1 MKMILAAFLFMSLS
15 SFARTPDQCATPGEV
30 LNREFTGLSGDPVK
44 ASYYR
49 LGSAE
54 IPTSGVLNGSLKTK
68 TYKNFKVSTCE
79 MKVENY
85 QEQQCQDITLD
96 LALGHGNQIFKGFYD
111 LNTTLLKRGQSFAA
125 TIVYSMDKTPA
136 ERLDVA
142 NQVVLQLT
150 RYAST
155 AGIPKTWNEFT
166 ATLTKAVE
174 EGFVTQVVFDD
185 IIKLNQAKNAKAL
198 GLAPLEGAQFKEAE
212 GNGKLQK
219 LFDLTVSGQVRA
231 TLIQTTLDGLTEKTA
246 LALSKSFIDFATAN
260 GVPDSWAEFV
270 VMMKASVT
278 TGAITQDDFTT
289 VVIALEES
297 NRHNLGFEL
306 TAFLCKMIDRTRN
319 VNVISVKTANDF
331 FEEVSKTFKI
341 TLINAPLLQGEKE
354 TYDVNFDGVN
364 KIGLDYSNAF
374 NDYAIIERSEDNGV
388 VMMKVQG
395 TRKQVAPSNTIV
407 AKLIRSENFLNLELQ
422 NTNFNALAGGK
433 VMVKVEF
440 LESIVLW
447 PDRKLATQVYELS
460 TGDLTALSPKVAMK
474 NSSHKH
480 LVKVSMQITGSK
492 YYSEG
497 FTQILEYKE

>member
-1 MKMILAAFLFMSLS
+1 MKMFLSALLFITLSAA
-15 SFARTPDQCATPGEV
+15 ARTPDQCATPGEV

-44 ASYYR
+44 ASFYR
-49 LGSAE
+49 EGAIE
-54 IPTSGVLNGSLKTK
+54 IPTGGVLNGSLKTN

-79 MKVENY
+79 IRVENY

-96 LALGHGNQIFKGFYD
+96 LALGHGNQMFKGFYD

-125 TIVYSMDKTPA
+125 TVSYSMDRTPA

-142 NQVVLQLT
+142 NQIVLQLT
-150 RYAST
+150 RYASS
-155 AGIPKTWNEFT
+155 AGIPKTWTELS
-166 ATLTKAVE
+166 ASLMKAVE
-174 EGFVTQVVFDD
+174 DGFLTQVVFDD
-185 IIKLNQAKNAKAL
+185 ITKLNQTKNAKAL

-231 TLIQTTLDGLTEKTA
+231 TLIQSTIEGLTEKTA
-246 LALSKSFIDFATAN
+246 LALSKSFIDFATSN
-260 GVPDSWAEFV
+260 GVPESWAEFV

-278 TGAITQDDFTT
+278 AGAITQDDFTMIVMT
-289 VVIALEES
+289 LEES
-297 NRHNLGFEL
+297 NRHNLGFDL
-306 TAFLCKMIDRTRN
+306 TAFLCKVVVRTRN
-319 VNVISVKTANDF
+319 VNMISVSTVSDF

-341 TLINAPLLQGEKE
+341 TLMNAPLLQDEKE

-364 KIGLDYSNAF
+364 KISLTYSNAF
-374 NDYAIIERSEDNGV
+374 NDYAITERSEDNGV
-388 VMMKVQG
+388 MMIKAQG
-395 TRKQVAPSNTIV
+395 TRKQVAPSNTIK

-440 LESIVLW
+440 FESIVFW

-460 TGDLTALSPKVAMK
+460 NGDVTALNPKVAMK

-480 LVKVSMQITGSK
+480 LVKVSMQIIGSK

-497 FTQILEYKE
+497 YTQILEFKE